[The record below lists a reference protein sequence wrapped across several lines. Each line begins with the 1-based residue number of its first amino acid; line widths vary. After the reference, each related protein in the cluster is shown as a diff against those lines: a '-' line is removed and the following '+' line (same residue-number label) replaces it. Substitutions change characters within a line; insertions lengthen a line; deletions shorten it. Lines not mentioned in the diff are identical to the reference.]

1 MNAFN
6 KRLAALE
13 ERARP
18 RIISTLVDFV
28 MWCAEDK
35 PDRNVELSQQM
46 QEFVDETFKHIE
58 DEDKD

>member
-18 RIISTLVDFV
+18 RLISTLGDFII
-28 MWCAEDK
+28 WCAEDE
-35 PDRNVELSQQM
+35 PDEDVELSPQM
-46 QEFVDETFKHIE
+46 QEFEDGTLKHRL
-58 DEDKD
+58 KN

>member
-18 RIISTLVDFV
+18 RMITTLADFIL
-28 MWCAEDK
+28 WCAEVK
-35 PDRNVELSQQM
+35 PDEDVELSPQM
-46 QEFVDETFKHIE
+46 QEFVDETLKHRQRN
-58 DEDKD
+58 